1 MESLLS
7 LLSRHSVR
15 RFLATPVEEWRLDFL
30 LKAAMQAPSAGNEMA
45 WEFLVVDQREL
56 LDRIPE
62 VHPYAA
68 MTRTA
73 PLAILVCGDLQ
84 REKHKGFWTQDCSAA
99 TQNLLLA
106 AHGMGL
112 GAVWVGVH
120 PMEDRIAGL
129 RNLFGVPDHLVPFSL
144 VPVGWPAENRSSP
157 ARFDAARVRRNHF

>member
-1 MESLLS
+1 MESIFS

-15 RFLATPVEEWRLDFL
+15 KYLSTPVEEWRLDFL
-30 LKAAMQAPSAGNEMA
+30 LKAAMQAPSAGNEMP
-45 WEFLVVDQREL
+45 WEFLVIDQREL

-129 RNLFGVPDHLVPFSL
+129 RKLFAVPDHLVPFSL
-144 VPVGWPAENRSSP
+144 VPVGWPAENRTSP
-157 ARFDAARVRRNHF
+157 ARYDPSRIKRNRF